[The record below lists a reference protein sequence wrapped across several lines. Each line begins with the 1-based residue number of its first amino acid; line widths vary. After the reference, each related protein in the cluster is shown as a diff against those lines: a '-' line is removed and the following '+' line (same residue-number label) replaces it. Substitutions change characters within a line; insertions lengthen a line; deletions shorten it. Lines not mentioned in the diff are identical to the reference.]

1 MKALEKL
8 EYGLFVLSSCENGKD
23 NACVVNVV
31 VQVTDSPERIAFT
44 VNKKNLTHDMIQNTG
59 MFTLSIL
66 TQDVPMDL
74 IKRFG
79 FQSGRDVAKFDD
91 FEFAKR
97 NKDGMLYIGD
107 KYSNAYISGKVF
119 SKIDLGTHTLFLA
132 DVTDSSGLSDKK
144 SLTYEYYHEHI
155 KPRVQ
160 TNKKKVWVCKV
171 CNYVHEDE
179 NLPEDFI
186 CPWCKHGVAD
196 FELIEQ

>member
-23 NACVVNVV
+23 NACIVNVV

-97 NKDGMLYIGD
+97 NKDGMLYIGE
-107 KYSNAYISGKVF
+107 KYSNLQMKRE
-119 SKIDLGTHTLFLA
+119 LFRRKLLQPFQKRKR
-132 DVTDSSGLSDKK
+132 SSDRILLKRSQQFPCLLMKC
-144 SLTYEYYHEHI
+144 SLHQQLLL
-155 KPRVQ
+155 KP
-160 TNKKKVWVCKV
+160 
-171 CNYVHEDE
+171 
-179 NLPEDFI
+179 
-186 CPWCKHGVAD
+186 G
-196 FELIEQ
+196 

>member
-23 NACVVNVV
+23 NACIVNVV

-97 NKDGMLYIGD
+97 N
-107 KYSNAYISGKVF
+107 N
-119 SKIDLGTHTLFLA
+119 
-132 DVTDSSGLSDKK
+132 K
-144 SLTYEYYHEHI
+144 SLDWLNIYFPLVYKNNQWLYYTDAMDI
-155 KPRVQ
+155 NKPKA
-160 TNKKKVWVCKV
+160 KKKT
-171 CNYVHEDE
+171 
-179 NLPEDFI
+179 
-186 CPWCKHGVAD
+186 
-196 FELIEQ
+196 LIQQNNTDKESYF